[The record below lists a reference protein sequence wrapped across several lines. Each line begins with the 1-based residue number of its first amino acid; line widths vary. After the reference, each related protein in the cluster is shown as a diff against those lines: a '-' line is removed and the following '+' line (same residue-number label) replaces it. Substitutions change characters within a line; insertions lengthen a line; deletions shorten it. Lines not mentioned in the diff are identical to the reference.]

1 MRFLLK
7 VTIPT
12 EAGNAGIKSGNLMK
26 VVQSTL
32 QQLKPEAAY
41 FTEIDGKRTGFIVT
55 DLENPSQIPAVA
67 EPFFLG
73 LNATVEFHPAMT
85 AEDLMK
91 AGPGIEQAVK
101 TYGSM

>member
-12 EAGNAGIKSGNLMK
+12 EEGNAGIKSGNLMK
-26 VVQSTL
+26 IIQSTL
-32 QQLKPEAAY
+32 EQLKPEAAY
-41 FTEIDGKRTGFIVT
+41 FTEVDGKRTGFIVT